1 MAITIS
7 KGATPLDPRA
17 ASPQQRYRRGFASSE
32 RPGTRIGVMGVPIVF
47 TLLLIAGV
55 VVIGLLVA
63 ALVVMLM
70 HSPDA
75 PADG

>member
-1 MAITIS
+1 
-7 KGATPLDPRA
+7 
-17 ASPQQRYRRGFASSE
+17 
-32 RPGTRIGVMGVPIVF
+32 MGVPVDF

-55 VVIGLLVA
+55 VVIGLLVI
-63 ALVVMLM
+63 ALAIMLV

>member
-1 MAITIS
+1 MS
-7 KGATPLDPRA
+7 
-17 ASPQQRYRRGFASSE
+17 
-32 RPGTRIGVMGVPIVF
+32 VPIVF
-47 TLLLIAGV
+47 AWALITGV
-55 VVIGLLVA
+55 VLIGLLVA

>member
-1 MAITIS
+1 
-7 KGATPLDPRA
+7 
-17 ASPQQRYRRGFASSE
+17 
-32 RPGTRIGVMGVPIVF
+32 MGVPIVF

-70 HSPDA
+70 HSPDPPDA